1 MKSVANTSRFS
12 SFVGKAVKS
21 GTKVSGSTNPQ
32 LILQSTKDKFKL
44 NEKAAALMGIDA
56 GSYVV
61 LLDVNRGAVETTSNA
76 DRYFIT
82 KGYTSSNAQAGAK
95 IGKKLDFSYSGIWA
109 AMLMNKPEVTEC
121 KTDDLLALGLGTISD
136 KSENFISNKKVV
148 MDVRPFEVE
157 GEDGVVNEFEVAP
170 GVTQKIYILTNL
182 NFVDHDI
189 KVNDEDEDTSAD
201 KDKD

>member
-1 MKSVANTSRFS
+1 MKSVTNTSRFS

-61 LLDVNRGAVETTSNA
+61 LLDVNRGAVETEKNS

-82 KGYTSSNAQAGAK
+82 KGYTSSTGGQAGAK

-109 AMLMNKPEVTEC
+109 AILMNKPEVTEC

-136 KSENFISNKKVV
+136 KSENFISNKKVI

-157 GEDGVVNEFEVAP
+157 GEDGIVTEFEVAP

-189 KVNDEDEDTSAD
+189 KVNDEDDDSSDSE
-201 KDKD
+201 